1 MQLKRLELFGFK
13 SFAKN
18 TVLEFPRSISA
29 VVGPNGSGKSN
40 VADAIRWV
48 LGEQSI
54 KSLRGKKGEDMIFA
68 GSAALPRMQRAS
80 AVMVFDNSKQEFPL
94 GFDEVSIGRRV
105 YRDSSNEY
113 LINGSDT
120 RLKDTIELLAK
131 VGFGSTQHHIIG
143 QGEADRILYASPA
156 ERREM
161 IEDALGLK
169 IFHLRRSEAQR
180 KLARTEENIKQV
192 QSIQKEIQPH
202 LKFLKSQADKFKI
215 ASELRENLKK
225 ELVEYLSKKLGMTE
239 EKSKKIAGE
248 KEKPAAELRKFESE
262 IASLRKKIARGDKI
276 GRHDNIEEKSV
287 EENLKK
293 IRDEEMS
300 SLRELGRIEGIIGA
314 EERAQKARAGEV
326 ISKNDAEKMIKT
338 IDEELDKILKIDIL
352 DDVLTA
358 LKHLKTV
365 LKSFLNNLVSERREE
380 VNIDEKK
387 KELASLKAKIERL
400 AMESKE
406 LAGKYGAEI
415 ARARKEAEETR
426 QDEKR
431 VYQLELEAGK
441 VKDALRSIELEEE
454 KVKLLKE
461 EYEREVEESEN
472 YLDKDI
478 SVSDAFSSTSD
489 AEASRKKVERI
500 KVRLEE
506 AGGID
511 PTVIKEYSDVSARDE
526 YLSRE
531 LTDMEESKEKLEEM
545 MDELEEKLIGDF
557 KTGIYKINVEFQ
569 KFFEMMFGGGSAS
582 MEVIKRDKRKK
593 VPAES
598 LEDIQ
603 TGPPDFEY
611 VGGEEG
617 VDIIVDLPRKKIKSL
632 DTLSGGERAL
642 TSIALLFAMSAVN
655 PPPFLVLDETD
666 AALDEANSQRYA
678 KMLENLSK
686 QTQLIL
692 ITHNRNTMK
701 CAGIL
706 YGVTM
711 GSDGISKLL
720 SIKFEEAGALVS

>member
-1 MQLKRLELFGFK
+1 M
-13 SFAKN
+13 
-18 TVLEFPRSISA
+18 
-29 VVGPNGSGKSN
+29 
-40 VADAIRWV
+40 
-48 LGEQSI
+48 
-54 KSLRGKKGEDMIFA
+54 
-68 GSAALPRMQRAS
+68 
-80 AVMVFDNSKQEFPL
+80 
-94 GFDEVSIGRRV
+94 
-105 YRDSSNEY
+105 
-113 LINGSDT
+113 
-120 RLKDTIELLAK
+120 
-131 VGFGSTQHHIIG
+131 
-143 QGEADRILYASPA
+143 
-156 ERREM
+156 
-161 IEDALGLK
+161 
-169 IFHLRRSEAQR
+169 
-180 KLARTEENIKQV
+180 
-192 QSIQKEIQPH
+192 
-202 LKFLKSQADKFKI
+202 
-215 ASELRENLKK
+215 
-225 ELVEYLSKKLGMTE
+225 
-239 EKSKKIAGE
+239 
-248 KEKPAAELRKFESE
+248 
-262 IASLRKKIARGDKI
+262 
-276 GRHDNIEEKSV
+276 
-287 EENLKK
+287 
-293 IRDEEMS
+293 
-300 SLRELGRIEGIIGA
+300 
-314 EERAQKARAGEV
+314 
-326 ISKNDAEKMIKT
+326 
-338 IDEELDKILKIDIL
+338 
-352 DDVLTA
+352 
-358 LKHLKTV
+358 
-365 LKSFLNNLVSERREE
+365 
-380 VNIDEKK
+380 
-387 KELASLKAKIERL
+387 
-400 AMESKE
+400 
-406 LAGKYGAEI
+406 
-415 ARARKEAEETR
+415 
-426 QDEKR
+426 
-431 VYQLELEAGK
+431 
-441 VKDALRSIELEEE
+441 
-454 KVKLLKE
+454 KLLKE

>member
-1 MQLKRLELFGFK
+1 MQLIRLELSGFK

-18 TVLEFPRSISA
+18 TALEFPHPISA

-68 GSAALPRMQRAS
+68 GSSSLQRMQRAS
-80 AVMVFDNSKQEFPL
+80 AVLIFDNSKHEFPL
-94 GFDEVSIGRRV
+94 EFNDVAIGRRV
-105 YRDSSNEY
+105 YRDGSNEY
-113 LINGSDT
+113 LVNGSEV
-120 RLKDTIELLAK
+120 RLKDIIELLAK

-169 IFHLRRSEAQR
+169 IFHLRRAEAQR
-180 KLARTEENIKQV
+180 KLARTDENIKQV

-215 ASELRENLKK
+215 ASELRGNLRR
-225 ELVEYLSKKLGMTE
+225 ELEGYLSRKFGMIE
-239 EKSKKIAGE
+239 EKSKLASRE
-248 KEKPAAELRKFESE
+248 KEKPASELKKLESE
-262 IASLRKKIARGDKI
+262 IANLRKRIEYEDKTSGQIQAVDRGSEDQ
-276 GRHDNIEEKSV
+276 
-287 EENLKK
+287 LKK
-293 IRDEEMS
+293 IREEEMS
-300 SLRELGRIEGIIGA
+300 SLRELGRLEGIIAA
-314 EERAQKARAGEV
+314 EERAQQARAGEV
-326 ISKNDAEKMIKT
+326 IPKNDAERMIKT
-338 IDEELDKILKIDIL
+338 IDGELDKILQREVLGEIL
-352 DDVLTA
+352 NSLRNLKKVLGDF
-358 LKHLKTV
+358 LK
-365 LKSFLNNLVSERREE
+365 NLVPHRREE
-380 VNIDEKK
+380 INLDEKK
-387 KELASLKAKIERL
+387 KDLASLKIRIEKLAKE
-400 AMESKE
+400 
-406 LAGKYGAEI
+406 GKDLSEKYEMEI
-415 ARARKEAEETR
+415 AKARKVAEETR

-441 VKDALRSIELEEE
+441 VKDVLRSIELGEE
-454 KVKLLKE
+454 KVKLLIE
-461 EYEREVEESEN
+461 EYEREIGEFET
-472 YLDKDI
+472 YLDKKI
-478 SVSDAFSSTSD
+478 SAGEAFLSADD
-489 AEASRKKVERI
+489 AEAARKKVERI

-511 PTVIKEYSDVSARDE
+511 PAVIKEFGDVSSRDE
-526 YLSRE
+526 YLSKE
-531 LTDMEESKEKLEEM
+531 LTDLGESKEKLEEM
-545 MDELEEKLIGDF
+545 MDELEGKLTGDF
-557 KTGIYKINVEFQ
+557 KIGISKISDEFQ
-569 KFFEMMFGGGSAS
+569 KFFETMFGGGRAS
-582 MEVIKRDKRKK
+582 LKVIVPEKRRKSQ
-593 VPAES
+593 EE
-598 LEDIQ
+598 LDENL
-603 TGPPDFEY
+603 
-611 VGGEEG
+611 GEEGPKESG

-686 QTQLIL
+686 ETQLIL

-720 SIKFEEAGALVS
+720 SIKFEEAGALIS